1 MFVIQ
6 MTRAEL
12 ATRLG
17 LPDENQLELLESR
30 GNADIVM
37 AEQVL
42 LRDSGLTL
50 DNFSEILEELSH
62 FNNESY
68 AKNVEN
74 IAGNVANIR
83 EEFQTEIRILAQQIN
98 ELHSTFATTDHQLR
112 SMVNRRLAESVPIRD
127 S

>member
-1 MFVIQ
+1 

-74 IAGNVANIR
+74 IAVNVAKIR
-83 EEFQTEIRILAQQIN
+83 EELQTEIRIFAQQRT
-98 ELHSTFATTDHQLR
+98 ELHSTLATTDHQLR